1 MLNKSY
7 AEALLSMKA
16 RRQRQL
22 APAFRSEA
30 LAPKAAQVGRVTCV
44 LHCSASGP
52 RALAFVRALA
62 DPGRPYKI
70 AAENGAGVFFGSQ
83 GQQP

>member
-1 MLNKSY
+1 
-7 AEALLSMKA
+7 MKA

-22 APAFRSEA
+22 VPALRSES
-30 LAPKAAQVGRVTCV
+30 LAPGAAQVGRVACV
-44 LHCSASGP
+44 LHRFASSP
-52 RALAFVRALA
+52 RALAFVCALA